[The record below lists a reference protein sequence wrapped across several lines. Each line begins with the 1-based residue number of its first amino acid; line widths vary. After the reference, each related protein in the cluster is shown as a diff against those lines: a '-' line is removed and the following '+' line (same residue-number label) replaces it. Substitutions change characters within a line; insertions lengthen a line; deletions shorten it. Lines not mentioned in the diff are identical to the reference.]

1 MTLHKINL
9 DKDTTKPISDFCKNQ
24 GWDLPKMEITY
35 IMPAGDGNM
44 NTVKRAL
51 LSNGTSLLLK
61 QAFPFVKK
69 YPMSILL
76 AIIAINLFSIA
87 SSLRT
92 EAYLNREKN
101 LCIKYLK
108 HQIDRDTLIKKLRIV
123 KQANPSSICDS
134 VLKS

>member
-1 MTLHKINL
+1 M
-9 DKDTTKPISDFCKNQ
+9 KN
-24 GWDLPKMEITY
+24 KVI
-35 IMPAGDGNM
+35 
-44 NTVKRAL
+44 
-51 LSNGTSLLLK
+51 
-61 QAFPFVKK
+61 PFVKK

-108 HQIDRDTLIKKLRIV
+108 HQIDRDILIKRLKIF
-123 KQANPSSICDS
+123 KQANPSSLCEAILNS
-134 VLKS
+134 

>member
-1 MTLHKINL
+1 M
-9 DKDTTKPISDFCKNQ
+9 KNKV
-24 GWDLPKMEITY
+24 LPFI
-35 IMPAGDGNM
+35 
-44 NTVKRAL
+44 
-51 LSNGTSLLLK
+51 
-61 QAFPFVKK
+61 KK

-92 EAYLNREKN
+92 EGYLNMEKN

-108 HQIDRDTLIKKLRIV
+108 HQIERDTLIKKLRIV